1 VTAPVPPVPVPPL
14 AVPPQGRAGPAAR
27 ARIVDAA
34 VRCLVRGGVTGASM
48 AAIAGEAGVSKA
60 LLHYHYA
67 DRARL
72 LADVV
77 THLGRRLVGRERTAI
92 DAARGSGA
100 VDALWAWLDAELAR
114 GELRALL
121 ELAMQPE
128 AAVRSAGAA
137 VALARHRAAA
147 QTAEQLFAGLGLT
160 PRMPAVLLGGA
171 SLAFI
176 DGLAIG
182 TTDPP
187 NEPRVSFDLFWLAL
201 LSLAE

>member
-1 VTAPVPPVPVPPL
+1 
-14 AVPPQGRAGPAAR
+14 
-27 ARIVDAA
+27 
-34 VRCLVRGGVTGASM
+34 M

-72 LADVV
+72 LADVL
-77 THLGRRLVGRERTAI
+77 THLGRRLVGRERAAI
-92 DAARGSGA
+92 EPARGSGT
-100 VDALWAWLDAELAR
+100 VDALWEWLDAELAR

-121 ELAMQPE
+121 ELAMQAEP
-128 AAVRSAGAA
+128 AVRAAGGA
-137 VALARHRAAA
+137 VALARRRAAA

-160 PRMPAVLLGGA
+160 PRMPAALLGGA

-182 TTDPP
+182 TTEPLD
-187 NEPRVSFDLFWLAL
+187 EPRVSFDLFWLAL
-201 LSLAE
+201 LSLAD